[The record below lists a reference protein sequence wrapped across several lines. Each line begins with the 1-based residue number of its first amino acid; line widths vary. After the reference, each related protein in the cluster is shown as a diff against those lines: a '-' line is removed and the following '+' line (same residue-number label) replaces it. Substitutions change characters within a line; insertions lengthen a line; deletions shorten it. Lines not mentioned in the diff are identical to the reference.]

1 MTPFATLHK
10 SGVWEKHIVKIAMKS
25 VDKFPDAVFL
35 DIGAN
40 IGDQHRSERIILSQV
55 LISGMYTC
63 THVHMYTCI
72 GMYTVMIA
80 QMKRRV
86 VAVDPIINNLA
97 LIDHSVRRA
106 GNQDYVQYV
115 TSPIR

>member
-55 LISGMYTC
+55 LISGMYT
-63 THVHMYTCI
+63 
-72 GMYTVMIA
+72 VMIA

-106 GNQDYVQYV
+106 GNQEYVQYV

>member
-40 IGDQHRSERIILSQV
+40 IGDQPRSERIILSQV
-55 LISGMYTC
+55 LIS
-63 THVHMYTCI
+63 

>member
-1 MTPFATLHK
+1 
-10 SGVWEKHIVKIAMKS
+10 MKS

-40 IGDQHRSERIILSQV
+40 IGDQHRFERIILSQV
-55 LISGMYTC
+55 LIS
-63 THVHMYTCI
+63 

-86 VAVDPIINNLA
+86 VAVDPIRDNLA
-97 LIDHSVRRA
+97 LISSSVKKA
-106 GNQDYVQYV
+106 GSQEYVQFV
-115 TSPIR
+115 ASPIR

>member
-1 MTPFATLHK
+1 
-10 SGVWEKHIVKIAMKS
+10 MKS

-40 IGDQHRSERIILSQV
+40 IGDHHRFERIILSQV
-55 LISGMYTC
+55 LIS
-63 THVHMYTCI
+63 

-106 GNQDYVQYV
+106 GNQEYVQYV

>member
-55 LISGMYTC
+55 LISGMYT
-63 THVHMYTCI
+63 
-72 GMYTVMIA
+72 VMIA

>member
-1 MTPFATLHK
+1 MSPFATLHK

-40 IGDQHRSERIILSQV
+40 IGDQHRSERIIFSQV
-55 LISGMYTC
+55 LIS
-63 THVHMYTCI
+63 

-106 GNQDYVQYV
+106 GNQEYVQYV

>member
-40 IGDQHRSERIILSQV
+40 IGDQHRFERIIFSQV
-55 LISGMYTC
+55 LIS
-63 THVHMYTCI
+63 

>member
-1 MTPFATLHK
+1 MHK

-55 LISGMYTC
+55 LISGMYT
-63 THVHMYTCI
+63 
-72 GMYTVMIA
+72 VMIA